1 MDVNDRLKVFRLS
14 RCLLVCVEGAEEI
27 GRGPRMHPDLAR
39 LVVLQA
45 HDTEVKRLR
54 DQMAALVKQVAALET
69 KAKATVGQR
78 ALVMELIAKEEAL
91 RRREESEI
99 ADLRQKLERTKKK
112 LDMTTT
118 TAQLTALEHEAAFA
132 KSEISRIEDAELES
146 MERGEALEA
155 QKTLADAA
163 VTEAAATFERE
174 KKRAIETIAGD
185 KVALAEVEQKRAV
198 LRAEI
203 VESGTGD
210 SSLATYD
217 RIAHGKGTAVS
228 EALNQKCTACQMM
241 VRPQRWN
248 DLRDNSAGSI
258 ASETLMMCEN
268 CGRMLYYDP
277 ARDSP
282 GRKVMEVESI
292 AAQIVRSL

>member
-1 MDVNDRLKVFRLS
+1 
-14 RCLLVCVEGAEEI
+14 
-27 GRGPRMHPDLAR
+27 MHPDLAK

-45 HDTEVKRLR
+45 HDNETKRLR
-54 DQMAALVKQVAALET
+54 DQMAALAKQVAALEA

-78 ALVMELIAKEEAL
+78 AIVLDLLAQEEAL

-155 QKTLADAA
+155 QRALADAA
-163 VTEAAATFERE
+163 VADAATTLERE
-174 KKRAIETIAGD
+174 KARAVETIALD
-185 KVALAEVEQKRAV
+185 KAALAELERKRVA

-203 VESGTGD
+203 AESPTGEN
-210 SSLATYD
+210 SLAAYD
-217 RIAHGKGTAVS
+217 RISHAKGSAVS

-248 DLRDNSAGSI
+248 DLRDNSAGSV
-258 ASETLMMCEN
+258 ASETLMTCEN

-282 GRKVMEVESI
+282 NRKIVEVESI
-292 AAQIVRSL
+292 AASIVRSL